1 MQITLKLF
9 ATLRDGRF
17 ETAPIEVPEGA
28 FVSDA
33 IEAAGV
39 PPEAAAVVFVNGRHA
54 GPGHPLSPGDT
65 VAIFPPVGGG

>member
-17 ETAPIEVPEGA
+17 ESAPFELPEGA
-28 FVSDA
+28 RVSDA
-33 IEAAGV
+33 IAAAGV
-39 PPEAAAVVFVNGRHA
+39 PTKDAAVVFVNGRHA
-54 GPGHPLSPGDT
+54 DPETPLSPGDA

>member
-17 ETAPIEVPEGA
+17 ESAPFELPEGA
-28 FVSDA
+28 LVSDA

-39 PPEAAAVVFVNGRHA
+39 PPKDAAVVFVNGRHA
-54 GPGHPLSPGDT
+54 DPETPLSPGDA